1 MPKRVTP
8 SYGFPF
14 ILYYSQ
20 FSLFIEFIFYS
31 LLSFFTPPLVLLFQL
46 YVLEFYFLLRL
57 FGCFFTC
64 SSYVFTTFLYSNYF
78 LSFFSLYQVFFLFF
92 YFDFRNY
99 YSSALPPHSC
109 LHNCLLH
116 KTNSKNLLPGREY
129 LVKKHKWRLILLI
142 FSCQIL
148 SSKDH

>member
-8 SYGFPF
+8 SYGLPF
-14 ILYYSQ
+14 LILYYSQ

-46 YVLEFYFLLRL
+46 YFLAFYFLLRL

-64 SSYVFTTFLYSNYF
+64 SYVFTTFLYSNYF

-129 LVKKHKWRLILLI
+129 LVKKHKWRLIL
-142 FSCQIL
+142 
-148 SSKDH
+148 